1 MASDDKHVQTM
12 VLLLYLVIATQRRRN
27 TAAQDVGISRRFA
40 TTNFS
45 TSSSSSTVNVKQSK
59 KQFFSN
65 LMPAGTR
72 TDEKNV

>member
-12 VLLLYLVIATQRRRN
+12 VLLLYLVIATQRRPN

-45 TSSSSSTVNVKQSK
+45 TSSSSTVNVKQSK